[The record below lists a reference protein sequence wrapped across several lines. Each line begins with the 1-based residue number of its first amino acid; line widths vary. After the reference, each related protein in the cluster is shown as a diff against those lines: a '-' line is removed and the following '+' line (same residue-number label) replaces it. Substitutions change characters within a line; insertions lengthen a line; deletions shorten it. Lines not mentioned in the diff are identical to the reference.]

1 MSKYNKM
8 SREELT
14 AELSELKKKYEEF
27 KLKGLKLVMS
37 RGVPCPEQLDLSNE
51 LLKIS
56 NFKTPGGV
64 DCRNYG
70 VVDGIEEGKQ
80 LFADLL
86 EVNVKEIILGG
97 NSSLNMMYDTIARC
111 MLVGVP
117 GINQPWSKLDKVKFL
132 CPSPGYDRHFSIC
145 ELFGI
150 EMIIV
155 PMTPTGPDMDIIEGL
170 VDNDASIKGIWT
182 VPKYSNPEG
191 VTSSDATVRRIA
203 ALKTAAKD
211 FVVMWDNA
219 YAFHHLS
226 DNPDV
231 LLNIMD
237 EAKKFGTENRIYQF
251 ASTSKITYAGAG
263 ISALATSE
271 FNADVIKKQ
280 INIATIGPD
289 KLNQLRHV
297 EYFKDVKAVEDHMKK
312 HAKILKPK
320 FDTVCDVLQKE
331 LGGMEIAWWNRPN
344 GGYFVNLRTLDG
356 CADKIVKMAGDAGV
370 ALTAPAGSAFPYKKD
385 PDDRNIRLAPSYPSI
400 EDLQNAIQLVALCVK
415 IVSVENTL
423 A

>member
-1 MSKYNKM
+1 
-8 SREELT
+8 
-14 AELSELKKKYEEF
+14 
-27 KLKGLKLVMS
+27 
-37 RGVPCPEQLDLSNE
+37 
-51 LLKIS
+51 
-56 NFKTPGGV
+56 
-64 DCRNYG
+64 
-70 VVDGIEEGKQ
+70 
-80 LFADLL
+80 
-86 EVNVKEIILGG
+86 
-97 NSSLNMMYDTIARC
+97 MMYDTIARC